1 MDGEDGELSPEEV
14 AALAAVA
21 DNFDANDFVLDDH
34 PDDDEEKKV
43 ADRLKELSAQI
54 EYSEKI
60 EDDVYEYRWV
70 TIPRALVAFLPQPW
84 PGILLT
90 EPMWRHIGIVQSR
103 GWAHFEA
110 HEPEANVLP
119 FRRPRFTDPRTGE
132 APAHIMEKV
141 REREAHIV
149 KMESFQRE
157 YMRAQSVV

>member
-1 MDGEDGELSPEEV
+1 MDLADADLSPEER

-21 DNFDANDFVLDDH
+21 ENFDANDFVVDEDT
-34 PDDDEEKKV
+34 DEEKKV
-43 ADRLKELSAQI
+43 ADRLKELSGQI

-70 TIPRALVAFLPQPW
+70 TIPRPLVAFLPQPW
-84 PGILLT
+84 PGVLLT

-132 APAHIMEKV
+132 APAAIMEKV
-141 REREAHIV
+141 REREAHIM
-149 KMESFQRE
+149 KLESCQRE

>member
-1 MDGEDGELSPEEV
+1 MDVVPDAEEDG
-14 AALAAVA
+14 LAFQV
-21 DNFDANDFVLDDH
+21 
-34 PDDDEEKKV
+34 DDEIKQF
-43 ADRLKELSAQI
+43 AAQI
-54 EYSEKI
+54 EYSEKV

-70 TIPRALVAFLPQPW
+70 TVPRKLLEYLPHPW
-84 PGILLT
+84 PGVLLT

>member
-1 MDGEDGELSPEEV
+1 MDGGDLSPEER
-14 AALAAVA
+14 AALIAVA
-21 DNFDANDFVLDDH
+21 ENFDANDFVDE
-34 PDDDEEKKV
+34 DEEERKV
-43 ADRLKELSAQI
+43 ADRLKELAGQI

-84 PGILLT
+84 PGVLLT